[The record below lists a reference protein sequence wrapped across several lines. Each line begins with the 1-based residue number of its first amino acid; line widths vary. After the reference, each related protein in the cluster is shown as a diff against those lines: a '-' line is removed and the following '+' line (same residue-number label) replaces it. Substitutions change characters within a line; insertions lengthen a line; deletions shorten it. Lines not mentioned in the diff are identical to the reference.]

1 LLGISV
7 QFLDE
12 QSTWQIVFSSYY
24 FPLSFAPG
32 LGLLSHPVSIG
43 QATLFLDGVQQVD
56 EVELTLE
63 RAIRA

>member
-1 LLGISV
+1 MGIVAAQNSGLASHDSGGSRV
-7 QFLDE
+7 
-12 QSTWQIVFSSYY
+12 Y
-24 FPLSFAPG
+24 FFDANQ
-32 LGLLSHPVSIG
+32 PVSIG